1 MNDTKIRNG
10 VSAQMN
16 KKIFTSFEKSGLLSK
31 GSTSSASDE
40 SLSTNSSPLPSPTD
54 FDSANFQANGP
65 LDLSRKSISS
75 LQTDNEHVDDVDQ
88 NRAELENDSVAQNLN
103 LTTGQINPALIA
115 AASAML
121 ENFPAPKN
129 PNANISLLAQGFNS
143 LNCFSNL
150 FKFPNFYM
158 NYLNN
163 LNESSK
169 SGANVLNQ
177 ANNFFPQFS
186 SNTNLSEILIN
197 TMKSQEVSKKISS
210 SSSSSND
217 SSLTKSKKIS
227 EAKNVPSPLNVL
239 NNSVGSSA
247 SSSASSSSISSPSFP
262 QLNDFNMNLLNG
274 FKNEK
279 DMLLSSLMANSQLNG
294 LFSPASILA
303 QSLSANPTSFHNE
316 AYAGIL
322 SNLQINPQTCTSDGS
337 DSQLKQPVRTKQQK
351 QKLDE
356 QIEQEVYTS
365 YCENDDNKE
374 AKQPSKKAKIDTSG
388 SLSNSN
394 SVSSISNL
402 VQKPKKGP
410 KVKSLDGKSP
420 LEIASNL
427 KPAIDPT
434 SIKPEVNKSK

>member
-1 MNDTKIRNG
+1 
-10 VSAQMN
+10 MN
-16 KKIFTSFEKSGLLSK
+16 KKLFTSFEKSGLLSK

-54 FDSANFQANGP
+54 FDSANFQANCP

-75 LQTDNEHVDDVDQ
+75 LPTDTDQVDDVEK
-88 NRAELENDSVAQNLN
+88 NRPDTENDSVAQNLN
-103 LTTGQINPALIA
+103 LATGQINPALIA

-121 ENFPAPKN
+121 ENFSTPKN
-129 PNANISLLAQGFNS
+129 PNANISLLAQGLNS

-150 FKFPNFYM
+150 FKFPNLYI

-177 ANNFFPQFS
+177 ANNLFPQFN
-186 SNTNLSEILIN
+186 SNNANFSDILIK
-197 TMKSQEVSKKISS
+197 TMKSQEGGKKV

-217 SSLTKSKKIS
+217 SSSGKSKKIN
-227 EAKNVPSPLNVL
+227 ETKNVPSPLNLL
-239 NNSVGSSA
+239 NSSVGSSA

-274 FKNEK
+274 FKNDK

-294 LFSPASILA
+294 LFSPASLLA
-303 QSLSANPTSFHNE
+303 QSLNTNSAPFHNE
-316 AYAGIL
+316 AYAGVL
-322 SNLQINPQTCTSDGS
+322 SNLQINPQSCSS
-337 DSQLKQPVRTKQQK
+337 DSTDIQLKQPVRAKQQK

-356 QIEQEVYTS
+356 QMEPEVYTS
-365 YCENDDNKE
+365 YSENDDNKE
-374 AKQPSKKAKIDTSG
+374 AKQPSKKAKIDISC

-394 SVSSISNL
+394 SASSINNI

-410 KVKSLDGKSP
+410 KVRSLDGKSP
-420 LEIASNL
+420 LEIASSL

-434 SIKPEVNKSK
+434 SIKPEVNKFKKK